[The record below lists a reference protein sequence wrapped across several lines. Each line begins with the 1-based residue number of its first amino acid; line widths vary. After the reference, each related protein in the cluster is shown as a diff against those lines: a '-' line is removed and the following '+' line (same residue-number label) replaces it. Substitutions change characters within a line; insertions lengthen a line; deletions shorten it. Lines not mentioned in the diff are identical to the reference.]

1 MEPCKPKQCPP
12 MQKWDS
18 TACKCKRSRSINT
31 DNNRGDTIGI
41 RAQPANVAG
50 EISRQAEY
58 ENTIKGRKE
67 RREKAENSPVS
78 KSSKLFKKGGSTIK
92 GNSLRRQASSKGLR
106 TSKKH

>member
-1 MEPCKPKQCPP
+1 

-18 TACKCKRSRSINT
+18 TACKCKRSISINT

-41 RAQPANVAG
+41 RPKPANVLEKIG
-50 EISRQAEY
+50 SQAKY
-58 ENTIKGRKE
+58 ENTPEGRKE
-67 RREKAENSPVS
+67 RREKAA
-78 KSSKLFKKGGSTIK
+78 KLYKKGGATIK